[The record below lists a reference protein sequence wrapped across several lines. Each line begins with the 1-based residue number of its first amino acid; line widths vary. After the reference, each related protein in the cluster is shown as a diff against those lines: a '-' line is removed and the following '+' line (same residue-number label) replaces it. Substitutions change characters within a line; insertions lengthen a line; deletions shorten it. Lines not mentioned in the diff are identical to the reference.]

1 MADEKDLVGDAADK
15 AKDAAGDIVEKGK
28 DVAEAAADKVG
39 DAAGAVGDK
48 AGDVVEGA
56 KDLAGSA
63 ADKVGD
69 AAGAVGDAAGDAVE
83 GAKDLAG
90 SAADKVGDA
99 AGAVGD
105 KAGDVVEGAKDLAG
119 AAADKVGD
127 AAGAVGDAAGDA
139 VEGAKDLAGAAA
151 DKVGDAAGAVADK
164 AGDAAAAVGD
174 AAGDA
179 VDAVKDVG
187 GAAVDKAGDAAEA
200 VGDAA
205 GAAVDK
211 GKEVLGD
218 AAGAV
223 SGAAS
228 GAADAVGGAFDS
240 VSDAFD
246 GDGDGDSILK
256 WLIPLLLLAIVL
268 VLGFMFCGPG
278 KDAGSATK
286 GDEKKTEDAKS
297 GETSSATGE
306 AVESS
311 VEISAKDGK
320 YTITGTVKDEE
331 TKANILKEAE
341 AVWGSGNV
349 DVDGLK
355 VDANAKEFK
364 EGWFDNFKN
373 LLPDLKDWK
382 EGSISWI
389 GDTLKKVGD
398 LPAAAVDKI
407 KSLFSGWSLGF
418 GFADAAELAK
428 QANEKAMELLGS
440 ADSVEEVVTGLNATI
455 INFDT
460 GKSEVPESAKS
471 ILEKAAEV
479 LKKQEEGTKIE
490 VGGHTDNQGDASA
503 NQALSQARAES
514 VMKALIDLGVSKDM
528 LTAKGYGQDNPKSS
542 NDTEEGRYQ
551 NRRIEYKVAGGGDSS
566 ADASTEEKK
575 EDEGAE

>member
-15 AKDAAGDIVEKGK
+15 AKDAAGNIVEKGK
-28 DVAEAAADKVG
+28 DVADAAADKVS

-48 AGDVVEGA
+48 AGDV
-56 KDLAGSA
+56 
-63 ADKVGD
+63 
-69 AAGAVGDAAGDAVE
+69 VE

-164 AGDAAAAVGD
+164 AGDAVDAAKDLGGAAVDKAGDAAAAVGD

-179 VDAVKDVG
+179 VDAVKDIG

-223 SGAAS
+223 TGAAS

-341 AVWGSGNV
+341 AVWGAGNV
-349 DVDGLK
+349 DVEGLK
-355 VDANAKEFK
+355 VDANAKDFK

-398 LPAAAVDKI
+398 LPSAAIDKI
-407 KSLFSGWSLGF
+407 KSLFSGWTLPVGI
-418 GFADAAELAK
+418 ADAADLAK
-428 QANEKAMELLGS
+428 AANEKAMELLGS
-440 ADSVEEVVTGLNATI
+440 ADSVDDVVKGLNATI
-455 INFDT
+455 INFAT
-460 GKSEVPESAKS
+460 GKSEVPESAKGV
-471 ILEKAAEV
+471 LEKAAEV
-479 LKKQEEGTKIE
+479 LKKQDAGTKIE
-490 VGGHTDNQGDASA
+490 IGGHTDNQGAAAS

-514 VMKALIDLGVSKDM
+514 VMKALVDLGVSKDM
-528 LTAKGYGQDNPKSS
+528 LSAKGYGQDNPKAS
-542 NDTEEGRYQ
+542 NDTEEGRYE
-551 NRRIEYKVAGGGDSS
+551 NRRIEYKVAGSDESGDVS
-566 ADASTEEKK
+566 AEEKK